1 MLEGLFPDILIT
13 TLSSSGVVV
22 LWFFSPFKCTLAK
35 MLFKVEECYD
45 PSNFDDL
52 LGLKFK
58 KLGFLSG
65 CHFCVFFWC
74 SCTFSLFVTNNPYE
88 YLLCI
93 FSCNYLHFILNNYIY
108 GR

>member
-1 MLEGLFPDILIT
+1 MLEGLFADIIVT

-52 LGLKFK
+52 LGLKFIR
-58 KLGFLSG
+58 LPLL
-65 CHFCVFFWC
+65 CVF
-74 SCTFSLFVTNNPYE
+74 LV
-88 YLLCI
+88 LMHI
-93 FSCNYLHFILNNYIY
+93 FIICCQ
-108 GR
+108 